1 MTYLDSA
8 EDITITHERAIIELE
23 AHGISG
29 INVEE
34 FYDDMGGKK
43 STYDAQDVLHWLGY

>member
-8 EDITITHERAIIELE
+8 ENITITHERAIIELE
-23 AHGISG
+23 MHGISG
-29 INVEE
+29 IDVEE

>member
-8 EDITITHERAIIELE
+8 ENITITHERAIIELE
-23 AHGISG
+23 MHGISG
-29 INVEE
+29 IDVEE
-34 FYDDMGGKK
+34 FYGDMGGKK

>member
-8 EDITITHERAIIELE
+8 ENITITHERAIIELE
-23 AHGISG
+23 MHGISG